1 MTTIARHYIEAPSEH
16 IPLVSSCRFCPPA
29 FSGYGRSP
37 IENTV
42 LLETD
47 EFVVVPS
54 LGSLV
59 EGWLLIV
66 SKEHY
71 LCMAEAPPSLIDELL
86 ALRELVRGVIVDKY
100 RTATVFEHG
109 PARAGMPM
117 GCGIDH
123 AHLHVAPLGFDLYT
137 ALAETK
143 DLYGLP
149 WEMPKDGLW
158 SLEPI
163 HRRGESYLFVESPSQ
178 PPRYCTPSILPCQ
191 FVRTVIGA
199 KLGMRQEYDYARFPF
214 YENIAAT
221 LNTLEACFRVAHV

>member
-1 MTTIARHYIEAPSEH
+1 MTTITRHYIEVPSEH

-29 FSGYGRSP
+29 FSSYGRGQ

-42 LLETD
+42 LFETD

-86 ALRELVRGVIVDKY
+86 ALQQFVRGVIVDKY
-100 RTATVFEHG
+100 Q
-109 PARAGMPM
+109 
-117 GCGIDH
+117 
-123 AHLHVAPLGFDLYT
+123 PLGFDLYS

-143 DLYGLP
+143 DLEGLP
-149 WEMPKDGLW
+149 WETPKDGLW

-163 HRRGESYLFVESPSQ
+163 HGRGES
-178 PPRYCTPSILPCQ
+178 
-191 FVRTVIGA
+191 
-199 KLGMRQEYDYARFPF
+199 
-214 YENIAAT
+214 
-221 LNTLEACFRVAHV
+221 